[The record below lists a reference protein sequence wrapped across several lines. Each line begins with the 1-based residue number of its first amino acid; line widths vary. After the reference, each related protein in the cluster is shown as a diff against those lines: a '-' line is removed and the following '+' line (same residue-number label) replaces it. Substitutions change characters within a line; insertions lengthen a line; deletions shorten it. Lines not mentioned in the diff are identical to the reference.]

1 MMTES
6 EFLQLSD
13 AIFDRI
19 EAAIDAQGLDA
30 DTLRQGNVLEIEFD
44 GGDKVIVNRHA
55 VNQEMWIAARSGGY
69 HFSRR
74 DGGWIASRDG
84 AEFFATLAEAIRAG
98 SGEAFAFAD

>member
-19 EAAIDAQGLDA
+19 EQAIDEHGLDA

-55 VNQEMWIAARSGGY
+55 ANQEMWIAARSGGY
-69 HFSRR
+69 HFARR
-74 DGGWIASRDG
+74 GEDWIASRDG
-84 AEFFATLAEAIRAG
+84 AEFYATLADAIRAG
-98 SGEAFAFAD
+98 SGEAFDFAS